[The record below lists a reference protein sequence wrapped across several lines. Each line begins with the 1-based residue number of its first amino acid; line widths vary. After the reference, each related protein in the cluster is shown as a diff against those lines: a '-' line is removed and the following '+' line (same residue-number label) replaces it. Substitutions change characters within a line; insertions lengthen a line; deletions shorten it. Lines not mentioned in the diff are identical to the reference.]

1 MTIFALSSGPGISGV
16 AIVRISGPKASEV
29 IRLLTGKELP
39 EARRATLRKINN
51 INTSELIDE
60 GIIIWFPGPQSYTGE
75 DMAEIHVHGGK
86 AVILALQREISNI
99 KNCRLAEPGE
109 FTKLAFQNGKIN
121 LLKAESIADLISAE
135 TEIQRLQA
143 LKIMKGK
150 SSEKFNQLREKLLKL
165 LSFIE
170 AKIDFP
176 EEDLPEEN
184 LRRIKQD
191 SINVLNDINKI
202 LNDQKVGEIIREG
215 FKIAIVGP
223 TNAGKS
229 SLLNNLSNREVAIV
243 SEIAGTTRDV
253 VETHLNID
261 GYPVIISDTAGIRD
275 SKKTIEKSGI
285 NKMFEKLEEVHR
297 IIIVLSPDSIKID
310 SVNKLTTLIN
320 KRSSKE
326 MVIVFNKSDLNESE
340 KGFCIWKDKIPELR
354 KLKSITIS
362 CKNNFDNNNML
373 KKLYKFIYTNLLS
386 VDTNSDDYYFSEVRQ
401 IECLKK
407 ITENLQMAIKHIE
420 ALELSSKFLRD
431 AISELDNLYGKHDH
445 ENELEIIF
453 NNFCIGK

>member
-1 MTIFALSSGPGISGV
+1 MTIYALSTGPGISGV
-16 AIVRISGPKASEV
+16 AIIRISGSEASNV
-29 IRLLTGKELP
+29 IKSLTGKEMP
-39 EARRATLRKINN
+39 QPRMATLRKINN

-60 GIIIWFPGPQSYTGE
+60 GIILWFPGPESYTGE

-86 AVILALQREISNI
+86 AVVLSVQNEISKV

-121 LLKAESIADLISAE
+121 LLKAESIGDLISAE

-143 LKIMKGK
+143 IKVMKGK
-150 SSEKFNQLREKLLKL
+150 SSEKFNQLREKLLKI

-184 LRRIKQD
+184 LKKIKND
-191 SINVLNDINKI
+191 TSEVLNEINKI
-202 LNDQKVGEIIREG
+202 LDDQKVGEIIREG
-215 FKIAIVGP
+215 FKIAIIGP

-275 SKKTIEKSGI
+275 SKDEIEKKGI
-285 NKMFEKLEEVHR
+285 KLSLKKAENAD
-297 IIIVLSPDSIKID
+297 L
-310 SVNKLTTLIN
+310 KLVVVDVKNVDLKGFLNDLLKNDAIL
-320 KRSSKE
+320 
-326 MVIVFNKSDLNESE
+326 VVNKSDLIKEKLDTDISKFNHVLISLKDNLNIDILISKIKDQLKNKFISE
-340 KGFCIWKDKIPELR
+340 EDILITRERHRQHLVQSSDH
-354 KLKSITIS
+354 LK
-362 CKNNFDNNNML
+362 NFL
-373 KKLYKFIYTNLLS
+373 KKNDKKDFDKAAEDLRLATRHLGMIVGK
-386 VDTNSDDYYFSEVRQ
+386 VDVE
-401 IECLKK
+401 
-407 ITENLQMAIKHIE
+407 
-420 ALELSSKFLRD
+420 
-431 AISELDNLYGKHDH
+431 
-445 ENELEIIF
+445 EILGSIF
-453 NNFCIGK
+453 NDFCIGK